1 MIQDEIQRLKDEQGA
16 VILAHN
22 YQIPEVQEI
31 ADFVGDSLELA
42 IKAKEATADVLV
54 FCGVEFMAETAKI
67 LNPSRKVLL
76 PVKEAGCPLA
86 DCLTP
91 EMVRKAKARYPEAAV
106 VLYVNSTI
114 ESKAEADITCTS
126 ANAVEVVRSL
136 TETQVLF
143 GPDANL
149 AHYVAAQVPEKE
161 IIPLPADGH
170 CPVHREYTLADVE
183 AGHAR
188 GDAVVCHPEC
198 DPAVQEAS
206 DLVASTGGMVR
217 QAHLHKNWTVLTE
230 EGMAYRLGRLFPDQI
245 FRAVEGVVCEDMKRT
260 TLEDVRRALQTGEYE
275 VTVDEAIAGRARKA
289 IERMIAL
296 RG

>member
-1 MIQDEIQRLKDEQGA
+1 MIQDEIRKLKEEQGA

-76 PVKEAGCPLA
+76 PVKNAGCPLA

-91 EMVRKAKARYPEAAV
+91 EMVREAKARHPNAAV

-126 ANAVEVVRSL
+126 ANAVEVVESL
-136 TETQVLF
+136 AEKTVLF

-149 AHYVAAQVPEKE
+149 AHYVAEQVSGKT

-183 AGHAR
+183 AAHAR

-198 DPAVQEAS
+198 DPEVQEAS
-206 DLVASTGGMVR
+206 DLVASTGGMAR
-217 QAHLHKNWTVLTE
+217 QAHLHQNWTVLTE
-230 EGMAYRLGRLFPDQI
+230 EGMAYRLGRLFPDRT
-245 FRAVEGVVCEDMKRT
+245 FHAVEGVVCEDMKRT
-260 TLEDVRRALQTGEYE
+260 TLEDVRRALETGEYE
-275 VTVDEAIAGRARKA
+275 VTIDEEIADRARKA